1 MTKQKLPKLA
11 LVAAVVASVSGCS
24 LPPLVKGQLSNPA
37 YINQAYGKTPENA
50 IVKQTI
56 EASPEAIKV
65 MFGRPMILK
74 EVKWL
79 VADGTVN
86 EKYRNPRNEEVWPLP
101 DEALRKVHEAAFK
114 KMWPYFGL
122 DRGKGLPL
130 EVDFTV
136 PIGGGYYYDGVM
148 FFGGY
153 ADGSRMAAT
162 MITIRDPQ
170 TNQILMRDFTDVYG
184 GITGAAMPR
193 YSSCSAV
200 GTGWLASTLAHQA
213 GILLYNLKNGDGEG
227 KPYPS
232 SDAAYRD
239 RFLNSHWEY
248 HIRKAA
254 VNGSEPFYEGLL
266 PVSGE
271 EIEQATGLK
280 LADYGCPPEKWDPDR
295 QETLAGVEALR
306 KASDERERKRKEK
319 GEPSYRPKI

>member
-1 MTKQKLPKLA
+1 MTKHLVPKLA

-24 LPPLVKGQLSNPA
+24 LPPFTKANFQNPA
-37 YINQAYGKTPENA
+37 MIKMAYGKTPENA

-56 EASPEAIKV
+56 EASPEAIKT

-79 VADGTVN
+79 VLDGAVN
-86 EKYRNPRNEEVWPLP
+86 EKYRNSRDEVVWPLP

-122 DRGKGLPL
+122 DRGQGAPL
-130 EVDFTV
+130 EVEFTV
-136 PIGGGYYYDGVM
+136 PLGGGYHYDAVM
-148 FFGGY
+148 FFGEY
-153 ADGSRMAAT
+153 SEGSRMTGT

-170 TNQILMRDFTDVYG
+170 TNQVLMRDFTDVYS
-184 GITGAAMPR
+184 GITGHAMPR

-200 GTGWLASTLAHQA
+200 GTGWLASAIAHQA

-232 SDAAYRD
+232 ADAAYRD
-239 RFLNSHWEY
+239 RFLTPPWEY
-248 HIRKAA
+248 FIRKAA

-295 QETLAGVEALR
+295 QETLSGVEALR

-319 GEPSYRPKI
+319 GEPSYRPKL